1 MMSKKTRKIATWVM
15 VIVMVAS
22 VIATIVGYA
31 IAR

>member
-1 MMSKKTRKIATWVM
+1 MSKKTRKIATWVM